1 MQKFL
6 KSFSQM
12 LPPHRHIA
20 ISEKQVILFLS
31 ILVFG
36 LLLAVLS
43 LWLRLDRLGAVTETE
58 ITSLPTYTL
67 QPLPSATAPP
77 QSPTTA
83 PTDFPAATPLPACE
97 WQPFSDVFAVS
108 QANQPDCFSG
118 LLELGFGE
126 ENGRLL
132 FFKTLQRQRGLYG
145 LVKMV
150 ENSDDIL
157 VRVDVKKLVAG
168 RFLVA
173 LSPSQTPNDSSIG
186 FRIQSE
192 DGKAFF
198 VKVVYFMPGG
208 YEKELSASPSNPNWG
223 STYNINFKVIGSKVK
238 VIVNQATLVQ
248 WDINF
253 ENRYLFVG
261 YQALPTEKA
270 STSLDISAEF
280 P

>member
-1 MQKFL
+1 MIP
-6 KSFSQM
+6 SQ
-12 LPPHRHIA
+12 RRIA
-20 ISEKQVILFLS
+20 ISEKQAILLLS

-36 LLLAVLS
+36 LALMVVS
-43 LWLRLDRLGAVTETE
+43 LWLRLDRLGGGTEAE
-58 ITSLPTYTL
+58 ITPLPTYTL
-67 QPLPSATAPP
+67 QPLPSTTASP

-83 PTDFPAATPLPACE
+83 PTELPTTTPLPACE
-97 WQPFSDVFAVS
+97 WQPFSDVLSVS
-108 QANQPDCFSG
+108 QAYQPDCFSG

-145 LVKMV
+145 LVKV
-150 ENSDDIL
+150 VGDNDDIL
-157 VRVDVKKLVAG
+157 IRVDVKKLVAG

-198 VKVVYFMPGG
+198 VKVVYFTPGG

-270 STSLDISAEF
+270 STSLDVSVEF

>member
-1 MQKFL
+1 MMSPQ
-6 KSFSQM
+6 
-12 LPPHRHIA
+12 RRIA
-20 ISEKQVILFLS
+20 ISDKQVILLLS
-31 ILVFG
+31 ILVLG
-36 LLLAVLS
+36 LSVMVVS
-43 LWLRLDRLGAVTETE
+43 LWLRIEKLGEVTETE
-58 ITSLPTYTL
+58 ITPLPTYTL
-67 QPLPSATAPP
+67 QLPTTTASPG
-77 QSPTTA
+77 SPTTT
-83 PTDFPAATPLPACE
+83 PTNLPTITPLPACE

-108 QANQPDCFSG
+108 QTNQPDCFSG

-223 STYNINFKVIGSKVK
+223 STYNINFKVSGSKVK

-261 YQALPTEKA
+261 YQAIPTEKA
-270 STSLDISAEF
+270 STSLDVSVEF